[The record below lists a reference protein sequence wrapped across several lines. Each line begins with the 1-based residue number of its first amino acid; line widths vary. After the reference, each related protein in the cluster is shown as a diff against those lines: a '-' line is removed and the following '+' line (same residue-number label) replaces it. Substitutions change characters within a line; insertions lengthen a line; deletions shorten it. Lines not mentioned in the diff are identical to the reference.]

1 MMSIVNILV
10 GLGLVGLAVTVRVQK
25 QIMKIQQQAFEGLE
39 EIIVNQQATIN
50 EKERM
55 IQLQKDII
63 DEASNGICELICF
76 EAGYADEGETLG
88 SLIDRELSS
97 VWTKMII
104 TYDSTTV
111 EEYDIKL
118 MNHLREQKELMEEYD
133 TIAKPKRQCKVV
145 SLDEH
150 RR

>member
-10 GLGLVGLAVTVRVQK
+10 GLGFVGAIASL
-25 QIMKIQQQAFEGLE
+25 ISYNE
-39 EIIVNQQATIN
+39 ETIGELQATIN

-63 DEASNGICELICF
+63 DEASNGICELICY
-76 EAGYADEGETLG
+76 EAGYADENETLG
-88 SLIDRELSS
+88 DVIDRELSS
-97 VWTKMII
+97 VWTKMIM
-104 TYDSTTV
+104 TYDITTV

-118 MNHLREQKELMEEYD
+118 MNHLREQKELMEEYN

>member
-1 MMSIVNILV
+1 MMNIVLT
-10 GLGLVGLAVTVRVQK
+10 GLVTGLAVTVALLVRDRNIYQD
-25 QIMKIQQQAFEGLE
+25 
-39 EIIVNQQATIN
+39 IIIK
-50 EKERM
+50 KERM

-76 EAGYADEGETLG
+76 EAGYADEDETLG
-88 SLIDRELSS
+88 SLIDRELYS
-97 VWTKMII
+97 VWTKMIM

-133 TIAKPKRQCKVV
+133 TISEPKRQCKVV

>member
-1 MMSIVNILV
+1 MMNIVNILV
-10 GLGLVGLAVTVRVQK
+10 GLGFVGTIALLASLISYTK
-25 QIMKIQQQAFEGLE
+25 ETIGEL
-39 EIIVNQQATIN
+39 QATIN

-63 DEASNGICELICF
+63 EEASHGICELMCY
-76 EAGYADEGETLG
+76 EAGYVDEGETLG
-88 SLIDRELSS
+88 DVIDRGLSS
-97 VWTKMII
+97 VWTKMLM

-111 EEYDIKL
+111 EEYDINL
-118 MNHLREQKELMEEYD
+118 MNHLREQKELMEEYN

>member
-10 GLGLVGLAVTVRVQK
+10 GLGFAGTIALLASLISYTK
-25 QIMKIQQQAFEGLE
+25 ETIGEL
-39 EIIVNQQATIN
+39 QATIN

-55 IQLQKDII
+55 IQLQQDII
-63 DEASNGICELICF
+63 SEASHGICELMCF

-88 SLIDRELSS
+88 DVIDRELDS
-97 VWTKMII
+97 VWTKMLM
-104 TYDSTTV
+104 TYDITTV